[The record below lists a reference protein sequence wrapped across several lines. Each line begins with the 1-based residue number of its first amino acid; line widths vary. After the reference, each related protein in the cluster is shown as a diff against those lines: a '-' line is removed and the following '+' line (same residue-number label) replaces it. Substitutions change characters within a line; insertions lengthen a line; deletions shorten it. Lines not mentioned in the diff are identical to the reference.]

1 METLFYRGVVED
13 NNDPEKLGRLRVRIF
28 GLHSDDKELL
38 PTENLPWSEVAH
50 SLEGGFISGI
60 GKSYVAKQGTYVW
73 CFLDGGNEDKAV
85 VFASCPGI
93 SQAKEDGAFADP
105 SALYPLDDR
114 LGESD
119 FNRLAR
125 GDKTSETPSETALKE
140 GRVTGVSTAD
150 GSSWDEPASTSDNAK
165 YPFNN
170 VTETSSGHVI
180 QIDDTQGNERIQIFH
195 KSGAYVELKPD
206 GAVVIKSA
214 SDIYEIAKG
223 NYKQN
228 VALKSDITV
237 NADKSEM
244 IGGALNATIG
254 KDETIEIGGQHD
266 LTVGKSSSISISES
280 GLYNAGKDVTIKAG
294 VGVEIK
300 STTSKIDSSAMC
312 EIKGAIVKIN

>member
-150 GSSWDEPASTSDNAK
+150 GSSWDEPQSTSDNAK

-266 LTVGKSSSISISES
+266 LTVGKSSSISVSQS
-280 GLYNAGKDVTIKAG
+280 ALYNAGQDITIKAG
-294 VGVEIK
+294 TNVKMEG
-300 STTSKIDSSAMC
+300 SAMC
-312 EIKGAIVKIN
+312 EIKGAVVKIN

>member
-28 GLHSDDKELL
+28 GLHTDDKELL

-60 GKSYVAKQGTYVW
+60 GKSYVAKQGTFVW

-93 SQAKEDGAFADP
+93 SQTKEDGAFSDP
-105 SALYPLDDR
+105 SGEFPLDDR

-125 GDKTSETPSETALKE
+125 GDNTAETPSEKALQE
-140 GRVTGVSTAD
+140 GRVTGVSTAS
-150 GSSWDEPASTSDNAK
+150 GSSWDEPQSTSENAQ

-195 KSGAYVELKPD
+195 KSGSYVELKPD

-214 SDIYEIAKG
+214 ADTYEISKG

-228 VALKSDITV
+228 VALSADITV

-280 GLYNAGKDVTIKAG
+280 GLYNAGQDVTIKAG

-300 STTSKIDSSAMC
+300 STTSKIDSSSMC

>member
-28 GLHSDDKELL
+28 GLHTDDKELL

-60 GKSYVAKQGTYVW
+60 GKSYVAKQGTFVW

-93 SQAKEDGAFADP
+93 SQEKEDGAFSDP
-105 SALYPLDDR
+105 SGEYPLDDR

-125 GDKTSETPSETALKE
+125 GDKTAETPSEKALQE
-140 GRVTGVSTAD
+140 GRVTGVSTAS
-150 GSSWDEPASTSDNAK
+150 GSSWDEPQSTSENAQ

-195 KSGAYVELKPD
+195 KSGSYIELKPD

-214 SDIYEIAKG
+214 ADTYEISKG
-223 NYKQN
+223 SYKQN
-228 VALKSDITV
+228 VALSADITV

-294 VGVEIK
+294 VGDEIK
-300 STTSKIDSSAMC
+300 SATSKIDSSSMC